1 MNNKT
6 NQVELC
12 MVQGF
17 ILFES
22 NKKNAN
28 ILKCAKTTTV
38 TCNTSR
44 ISLVKQLSAL
54 KNKPQVVAY

>member
-12 MVQGF
+12 MAQGF

-22 NKKNAN
+22 DKKNAN
-28 ILKCAKTTTV
+28 ILKCAK
-38 TCNTSR
+38 
-44 ISLVKQLSAL
+44 QLRLGAII
-54 KNKPQVVAY
+54 VVFYWRSYEMGLN